1 MQIIANSK
9 ISAIYFALLQCGYD
23 FFHIERSKDH
33 INALKRFISAAQCPE
48 FFDEVRQNTCEVYP
62 YWPRAFLLETAA
74 HFIDDASF
82 EYRHFDSFREKI
94 FSASNIS
101 NEERGKA
108 FWDWIIRFP
117 DALSSVMHSKR
128 FAEYLAFVK
137 QWVEKQNALH
147 KDELDLIQKC
157 LERCAE
163 QYGSAVRTIEI
174 CLDPIKCVY
183 SSDYIM
189 LDSRF
194 VFTSGA
200 LRTDAVVHEFLHHVV
215 HPYIEKNRSEVLKL
229 KPAWDG
235 LDESY
240 YLDGD
245 VAGIL
250 NAFEEHLVRALSADM
265 LAGEL
270 PHDLNEYIFKHN

>member
-1 MQIIANSK
+1 MKIITNSK
-9 ISAIYFALLQCGYD
+9 ISAVYFALLQCGYD
-23 FFHIERSKDH
+23 FFHIERSDEH
-33 INALKRFISAAQCPE
+33 INALKRFISAPQCPK
-48 FFDEVRQNTCEVYP
+48 FFNEVRQNACAVYP

-82 EYRHFDSFREKI
+82 EYRDFASLREI
-94 FSASNIS
+94 VLSASNIS
-101 NEERGKA
+101 DQERSKA

-117 DALSSVMHSKR
+117 EALSSIMHSKR
-128 FAEYLAFVK
+128 FAEYIIFVK
-137 QWVEKQNALH
+137 QWVEKQNAVH
-147 KDELDLIQKC
+147 KDELYLIQKC
-157 LERCAE
+157 LEICTER
-163 QYGSAVRTIEI
+163 YGSAVRTIEI

-215 HPYIEKNRSEVLKL
+215 HPYVEKNSAEVLKT
-229 KPAWDG
+229 KPIFDD

-240 YLDGD
+240 YLAGD
-245 VAGIL
+245 DAGIL
-250 NAFEEHLVRALSADM
+250 NAFEEHTVRALTADM

-270 PHDLNEYIFKHN
+270 PPDLNEYLF